1 MKKLLIIVLLIVGC
15 DNSTESSVNP
25 IVGTWKWTFTTNTI
39 QYYHQESVVE
49 TINNENNID
58 LKYTFNED
66 ETYIYGEIEGTWI
79 INSNTITLKSSG
91 NSDEYNYSISNNILS
106 ISYNITNESYCSS
119 CQSWHSETIT
129 ILKSY
134 TKQ

>member
-1 MKKLLIIVLLIVGC
+1 MIRRLIILLLIVGC
-15 DNSTESSVNP
+15 DNPTESSVNP
-25 IVGTWKWTFTTNTI
+25 IIGTWKETFTTNTI
-39 QYYHQESVVE
+39 QDYHQGSNTE
-49 TINNENNID
+49 TITNNDIIAT
-58 LKYTFNED
+58 YTFNQD
-66 ETYIYGEIEGTWI
+66 GTYIYGEMEGTWI
-79 INSNTITLKSSG
+79 TNSNTITLESSG